1 MAKKY
6 VVTVGRQ
13 FGSMGRPIA
22 KRAAELLGIEYYDR
36 DIVEEVAKRMDMP
49 LKLISREEEEAN
61 HKFGTY
67 GKMLFPLGNGTTE
80 LQDRI
85 FSVQECVLEDFADRS
100 SCILVGRC
108 GDYLMRDRKNLLRVF
123 IYAPMEERT
132 LNCVQYFNMT
142 PLQARKMCADVDKAR
157 RAYHLRYAGYEP
169 MDPEHMDL
177 LLNSTALGIE
187 GTAQA
192 LADLIRRRFDEHAI

>member
-1 MAKKY
+1 MAKNY

-22 KRAAELLGIEYYDR
+22 KRTAELLGIEYYDR

-67 GKMLFPLGNGTTE
+67 GKTLFPLSRGTTE
-80 LQDRI
+80 LQHFD
-85 FSVQECVLEDFADRS
+85 
-100 SCILVGRC
+100 
-108 GDYLMRDRKNLLRVF
+108 
-123 IYAPMEERT
+123 
-132 LNCVQYFNMT
+132 MT

-169 MDPEHMDL
+169 MDTEHMDL
-177 LLNSTALGIE
+177 LLSSTALGIE
-187 GTAQA
+187 GIAQA
-192 LADLIRRRFDEHAI
+192 LAALIRRRFDEPAS